1 MAVLN
6 RDDIL
11 KVDDLQKELVP
22 VPEWGGDVWV
32 YGMTGGERDAFEAEV
47 LIQRKGG
54 AHIDTRN
61 IRAKMAARCIRNEDG
76 KRMFGDGDIKALA
89 KKSAKALDRIFS
101 KAQELSGIS
110 DEDVEELAGELK
122 NEPSGA
128 SGSSS
133 A

>member
-1 MAVLN
+1 MAILS

-11 KVDDLQKELVP
+11 KADDLQKELVP

-54 AHIDTRN
+54 ARIDTRN

-76 KRMFGDGDIKALA
+76 ERMFGDGDIKVLA
-89 KKSAKALDRIFS
+89 KKSAKALDRIFDA
-101 KAQELSGIS
+101 AQRLSGIS

-122 NEPSGA
+122 NEQNGG

>member
-11 KVDDLQKELVP
+11 KVDGLQKELVP

-32 YGMTGGERDAFEAEV
+32 YGMTGNERDAFESQI
-47 LIQRKGG
+47 LIQRKGDSR
-54 AHIDTRN
+54 IDTRD
-61 IRAKMAARCIRNEDG
+61 IRAKMAARCIRDEDG
-76 KRMFGDGDIKALA
+76 KRLFGDGDIKVLG

-110 DEDVEELAGELK
+110 DKDVEELAGELK
-122 NEPSGA
+122 NEPSGD